1 MIQELILQE
10 FASRIISSIPKLTKN
25 TKIKSYSKEKDII
38 DSLNQHL
45 TFVKNWS
52 SEINFS
58 DLKKSKSI
66 KNAFVDLDL
75 YIQPRRLR
83 IAQNEIIDKIQ
94 LQELFTVSKEKHI
107 ALLGQVGSGKTTSL
121 KYFCQSLLFNE
132 GYFDSNFCY
141 PILIKLNDF
150 NSLNRDVEYNR
161 SIIINKIIDILGIK
175 FDFQNL
181 DEKSIDSFKENVVIK
196 FLNENNVILFLDGF
210 DELVF
215 LNRRKIVLQEFEKL
229 AYNVEHSKII
239 LTSRTSDYR
248 LSAPPISIYEICSL
262 TDEQI
267 GTFALK
273 WLEEDEYARDF
284 MIKIKK
290 SPFYDTAIRP
300 LTIAHLCALYERN
313 KDIPEKPK
321 TVYKK
326 IVNLLLEDWNQQ
338 RNVYRKSKYS
348 KFENDRKFDFLSSLA
363 YNLTITNS
371 TNNFDKIDLEGIYKR
386 IYKDYDLVKEE
397 MLDVITELE
406 SHSGLIL
413 ESGFHNFEFAHKS
426 IQEYLTAEYIVK
438 LPSIPNNRN
447 IILKLP
453 NEMAVAIAISSN
465 PSNYFKEFIDNRLVQ
480 HKLHLSF
487 IKPFINRLLLE
498 KVDFNQDINVTI
510 SALRLYSAY
519 IQRDEEEDSQRRLFM
534 YDDLIDEFEKFIS
547 EIFERNNKDFILK
560 KYSVVETRQSIEG
573 HKIYILDLN
582 KKTKREEA
590 MYPKTLYCRETFID
604 YYE

>member
-1 MIQELILQE
+1 MELILQE
-10 FASRIISSIPKLTKN
+10 FASRLISSIPKLTKN

-58 DLKKSKSI
+58 DLKKSKST
-66 KNAFVDLDL
+66 KNVFVDLDL

-83 IAQNEIIDKIQ
+83 ITQNEIIDKIQ

-132 GYFDSNFCY
+132 GYFDSNYCY

-150 NSLNRDVEYNR
+150 NSRDVEYNR

-210 DELVF
+210 DEIVF
-215 LNRRKIVLQEFEKL
+215 QNRRKVVLQEFEKL

-248 LSAPPISIYEICSL
+248 LSASPISIYEICSL
-262 TDEQI
+262 TDDQI
-267 GTFALK
+267 EIFALK
-273 WLEEDEYARDF
+273 WLERDEYARDF

-371 TNNFDKIDLEGIYKR
+371 TNNFDKKDLANIYER
-386 IYKDYDLVKEE
+386 IYKDYDLVREE

-406 SHSGLIL
+406 SHNGLIL

-438 LPSIPNNRN
+438 LPSIPNNRS

-465 PSNYFKEFIDNRLVQ
+465 PSNYFKEFVDNRLVP

-498 KVDFNQDINVTI
+498 KIDFNQEINVTI

-519 IQRDEEEDSQRRLFM
+519 IQRDEEENSQRRLFM

-547 EIFERNNKDFILK
+547 EIFERNNKELILK
-560 KYSVVETRQSIEG
+560 KYSIGETQHSIEG
-573 HKIYILDLN
+573 HKIYILYL
-582 KKTKREEA
+582 KEKTKKEEA
-590 MYPKTLYCRETFID
+590 LYPKTLYCRETFID
-604 YYE
+604 FYE